1 MKGIFRIRDIPKIA
15 FLYSARFTIPYLP
28 PGMKHVLAETL
39 ASFTSG
45 GERAAVMGEE
55 LRSLFGRGTLSSEA
69 IEGIIRET
77 VSNFRKDLFEI
88 WSFKRLNSRTIGDLC
103 YPEGLDHLE
112 KARAKGKGV
121 LIALCH
127 FGSYKMVLPCLG
139 YRGYPI
145 TQIAANPL
153 EFTGDHISFMKNK
166 VMEIEYKAERSLP
179 AGFIY
184 IGSSVREIFRVLER
198 NEILVMSLDGVVDPK
213 RITLPFLKRKIR
225 LSPSIAK
232 IARKYGTPVL
242 PVFTVRDRD
251 DRHRVIIHDEL
262 KVDWEKEDSDR
273 HLLAQFCRLMERYV
287 TAHPSHYTW
296 FLYKNRTEPPKIGPI
311 ITD

>member
-121 LIALCH
+121 LVALCH

-213 RITLPFLKRKIR
+213 RSTLPFLKRKIR

-273 HLLAQFCRLMERYV
+273 HFLAQFCRLMERYV

>member
-1 MKGIFRIRDIPKIA
+1 MRGIFRIQDIPKLA

-28 PGMKHVLAETL
+28 PGTKHVLAETL

-45 GERAAVMGEE
+45 GEKAAVMGEE
-55 LRSLFGRGTLSSEA
+55 LRSLFGRGTLSEEA
-69 IEGIIRET
+69 VSDIIRET

-103 YPEGLDHLE
+103 SPEGLEHLE
-112 KARAKGKGV
+112 KARTKGKGI

-139 YRGYPI
+139 HRGYPI

-153 EFTGDHISFMKNK
+153 EFTGDSVSFMKNK
-166 VMEIEYKAERSLP
+166 VMEIEYRAERSLP

-242 PVFTVRDRD
+242 PVFTIRSRD

-262 KVDWEKEDSDR
+262 KVDWDREDSDR
-273 HLLAQFCRLMERYV
+273 QLLAQFCRLMERYV
-287 TAHPSHYTW
+287 TAYPSHYAW
-296 FLYKNRTEPPKIGPI
+296 FLYKNRTEPPGIGPM